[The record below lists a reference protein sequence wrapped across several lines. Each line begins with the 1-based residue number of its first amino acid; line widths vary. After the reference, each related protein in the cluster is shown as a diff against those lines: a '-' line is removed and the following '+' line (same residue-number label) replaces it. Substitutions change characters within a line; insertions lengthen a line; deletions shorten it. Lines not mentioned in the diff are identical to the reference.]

1 MYVIREEKG
10 GDGLRDKN
18 VTFSISRQHWNG
30 AGKGEESSLGPE
42 AVSADS
48 GKYRYLEPRQGK

>member
-18 VTFSISRQHWNG
+18 VTFSISRQYWNG
-30 AGKGEESSLGPE
+30 AGKGDEGSLGPE
-42 AVSADS
+42 AVSAIVGSIDI
-48 GKYRYLEPRQGK
+48 